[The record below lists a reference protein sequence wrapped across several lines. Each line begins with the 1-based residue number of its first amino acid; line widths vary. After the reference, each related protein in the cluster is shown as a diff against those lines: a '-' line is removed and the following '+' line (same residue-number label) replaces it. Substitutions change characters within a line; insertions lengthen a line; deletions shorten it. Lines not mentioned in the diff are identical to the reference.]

1 MRHGDYE
8 HAGFTL
14 PDLLA
19 VAWFFS
25 VWIGYSLVIENT
37 AKGRSGLNALM
48 DGYRDIWMEQ
58 LLGRELR
65 MVDAQV
71 TAALQNGT
79 AFFASTSLI
88 AIGGALTLLR
98 STEEI
103 LTVVATLPFGVATS
117 RDLWELKMIGLA
129 VIFVYAFF
137 KFAWSYRLFN
147 YFAIMVGAAPPP
159 AAKDTAEAQ
168 AFAHRAARL
177 CADAGRAF
185 NRGQR
190 AFFFALGYLGWFL
203 GPLPLALTTAGV
215 VVVMPGGGNSIR
227 IARRAFDAKLAD
239 ATIAGVGRRGGLSHP
254 HQNGDDRDDQHR
266 DAGGEH
272 RNDALAPIGAETDA
286 VGERQLWRAV
296 AGTLRRSR
304 ANIGRHRW
312 IPL

>member
-1 MRHGDYE
+1 MAPPVPAIVAEAPYALKRRPVEGPPASGHHRGE
-8 HAGFTL
+8 ERVVAMNALTL

-19 VAWFFS
+19 FAWFLGA
-25 VWIGYSLVIENT
+25 WIGYSLVIEKT

-48 DGYRDIWMEQ
+48 NNYRDQWMEE
-58 LLGRELR
+58 LLARDMR

-88 AIGGALTLLR
+88 AVGGALTLLR
-98 STEEI
+98 SSEQI
-103 LTVVATLPFGVATS
+103 LPVMSLLPFGAKPPPE
-117 RDLWELKMIGLA
+117 LWELKMLGLT

-159 AAKDTAEAQ
+159 ERKDSAEAQ

-177 CADAGRAF
+177 CADAGRHF

-203 GPLPLALTTAGV
+203 GPIPLALSTAGIL
-215 VVVMPGGGNSIR
+215 VVMWRRQFNSD
-227 IARRAFDAKLAD
+227 ARKAF
-239 ATIAGVGRRGGLSHP
+239 
-254 HQNGDDRDDQHR
+254 
-266 DAGGEH
+266 
-272 RNDALAPIGAETDA
+272 GAA
-286 VGERQLWRAV
+286 R
-296 AGTLRRSR
+296 
-304 ANIGRHRW
+304 
-312 IPL
+312 